1 MRRREFLIRTLLG
14 AAFLGNPGRWR
25 SQPATVAPSRRGTT
39 TGRDLLLQLFIANLT
54 TNVPSDRRLA
64 RSENEN
70 DRLIHV
76 YRLA

>member
-1 MRRREFLIRTLLG
+1 MNNG
-14 AAFLGNPGRWR
+14 
-25 SQPATVAPSRRGTT
+25 V
-39 TGRDLLLQLFIANLT
+39 FIANLT
-54 TNVPSDRRLA
+54 TNIPSDRRLA